1 MTVGDAGRAAGRT
14 ARRTAGRDLRAPLVA
29 ALALASS
36 VTGLGNGFAYDDVPI
51 IVRDPRAHDLAHAW
65 RVCCTSYWPRALG
78 GGLYRP
84 LTSIAFATE
93 WAIGH
98 GAPLVF
104 HLASLALYVALALLV
119 LRLADRLLPAPAAV
133 AAAAIFAVHPV
144 HVEVVANA
152 VGQAEL
158 LVALAVT
165 AATIVYVRAR
175 SPAGG
180 IGADVGVRVGASGS
194 ARSARTP
201 ARAPIAAIAVLF
213 VPALLAKE
221 HAAVLPLL
229 LLAAECTV
237 VVDDRPLAARVR
249 ALVPTGLTLAGVAV
263 AYAGVRYLAIGR
275 LLGDAPNFL
284 LAQVPVASRG
294 WTMLGITGEWARL
307 LVWPAHLAA
316 TYSPPGTPIRTGP
329 DAAAVAGALVVV
341 GALGLALAA
350 RRRAPVLT
358 FGILWIAIALLPVSN
373 ILFVSG
379 VLLAE
384 RSLFLASVGLALV
397 AGAVASPVIER
408 LRAAPRR
415 ARILGAVAGTLI
427 LTLGVVRSARRQPVW
442 RDDATLYSASVV
454 DEPESYYAHFLYA
467 GELFGE
473 GRLGSGEHEAKLA
486 IVQSGGFPLALTMLA
501 NAYAGAG
508 QCARAE
514 PLWREALQ
522 TIPGIVPARLGLAT
536 CLLQGGAYAEA
547 RSVALVGVSEGAW
560 VGEFRRVIAAADS
573 ALARPRAT

>member
-1 MTVGDAGRAAGRT
+1 VTV
-14 ARRTAGRDLRAPLVA
+14 RDVGGSVRGALVA
-29 ALALASS
+29 ALALAASA
-36 VTGLGNGFAYDDVPI
+36 TGLGNGFAYDDVPI
-51 IVRDPRAHDLAHAW
+51 IVRDPRAHDLARAW
-65 RVCCTSYWPRALG
+65 HFCCTSYWPRALG

-104 HLASLALYVALALLV
+104 HLANVALYVTLALVV
-119 LRLADRLLPAPAAV
+119 LRLATLVLPPV
-133 AAAAIFAVHPV
+133 AATLAAALFAVHPV
-144 HVEVVANA
+144 HVEVVANV

-165 AATIVYVRAR
+165 WATVVYLRAR
-175 SPAGG
+175 RHTSGVAG
-180 IGADVGVRVGASGS
+180 VPS
-194 ARSARTP
+194 
-201 ARAPIAAIAVLF
+201 RATIAAIAGLF
-213 VPALLAKE
+213 LLALLAKE

-237 VVDDRPLAARVR
+237 ITDDRPRAERVR
-249 ALVPTGLTLAGVAV
+249 ALAPIAVTLAAT
-263 AYAGVRYLAIGR
+263 AAIYAGIRDLAIGR
-275 LLGDAPNFL
+275 LLGDAPNL
-284 LAQVPVASRG
+284 MLVRVPLASRW
-294 WTMLGITGEWARL
+294 WTMLGIASEWTRL

-316 TYSPPGTPIRTGP
+316 TYSPPGTPILTGP
-329 DAAAVAGALVVV
+329 DASAVAGALALVVAGMV
-341 GALGLALAA
+341 AVLA

-358 FGILWIAIALLPVSN
+358 LGILWIAIALLPVSN
-373 ILFVSG
+373 VLFVSG

-384 RSLFLASVGLALV
+384 RSLFLPSIGLALG
-397 AGAVASPVIER
+397 AGALVAVALER

-415 ARILGAVAGTLI
+415 AHVMGATLAA
-427 LTLGVVRSARRQPVW
+427 LVLALGVVRSARRQPIW
-442 RDDATLYSASVV
+442 RDDATLYAASVV
-454 DEPESYYAHFLYA
+454 DEPGSYYAHFLYA

-501 NAYAGAG
+501 DAYAGAG
-508 QCARAE
+508 QCARAV
-514 PLWREALQ
+514 PLWREALR

-536 CLLQGGAYAEA
+536 CLLQDGSYAEA

-560 VGEFRRVIAAADS
+560 VGEFRRVIATADS
-573 ALARPRAT
+573 ALARPRTT